1 MAVIDFNGTNYT
13 GDWFTIWILPYIH
26 IFGDMFFAVLL
37 LIIAAGLYIGSDKN
51 TFLVAIYCFVMA
63 VIFGPIFGATGNGFF
78 VSSFILLIAG
88 LVFSMITYNAIIEKR
103 QR

>member
-1 MAVIDFNGTNYT
+1 MMEFNGTNHT
-13 GDWFTIWILPYIH
+13 GDWFSLWALPYIH
-26 IFGDMFFAVLL
+26 VFGDIFFAILL
-37 LIIAAGLYIGSDKN
+37 LIIAAGLYIGSDRN

-63 VIFGPIFGATGNGFF
+63 VIWGPILNFF
-78 VSSFILLIAG
+78 ISSFVLLITG